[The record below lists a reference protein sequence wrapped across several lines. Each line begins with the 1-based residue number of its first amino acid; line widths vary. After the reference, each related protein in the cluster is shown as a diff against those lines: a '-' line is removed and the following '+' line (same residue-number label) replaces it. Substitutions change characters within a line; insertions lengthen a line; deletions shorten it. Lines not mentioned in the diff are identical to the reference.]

1 LFEVVEMLMKLYENT
16 DLSQNFETNWL
27 LVDFSGRKPNV
38 KARSL
43 SVLWEN
49 VEGEMKGQLEL
60 FASSDGK
67 MQSIGAAIPISTNSN
82 TQDASV
88 FLFVT
93 SVRYIK
99 FRYSSN
105 GTTSGK
111 IEIFLEIQ
119 P

>member
-1 LFEVVEMLMKLYENT
+1 MLMKLYENT

-111 IEIFLEIQ
+111 IEIFLEIK